1 MSKKQIKNPLDW
13 ALVFSTNISFILN
26 TKVLD
31 LGHIE
36 WNWIVFSIG
45 FLQNILHVPTYYILL
60 IGRVM
65 WNNNLIVYCVL
76 VKYVKI
82 NVLSHSFAIM
92 FEKYL

>member
-1 MSKKQIKNPLDW
+1 MKNQLDW
-13 ALVFSTNISFILN
+13 ALVFSTNISLILN

-36 WNWIVFSIG
+36 WNWIVFGIG

-60 IGRVM
+60 IRRVV
-65 WNNNLIVYCVL
+65 WNNNLIVNCVL
-76 VKYVKI
+76 VKYAKM
-82 NVLSHSFAIM
+82 NLLSHSFAIM